1 MALTLKYII
10 KSLCLPCLMAFMVFA
25 GCREN
30 RPKNIPDTAKC
41 VAETSFCQ
49 IYLDQEEDDSLK
61 VSLYAYDKQ
70 SDSGRF
76 LLTTNP
82 NARRIE
88 PYVDDSQ
95 LTPSSQIETAQVV
108 TVLSQ
113 KDEPLVL
120 LVEYCTDWRN
130 VESFIFTEGRDDVIL
145 LPSNRGL
152 LGLSEEEN
160 LLIMQSYDYYE
171 GGGRYNS
178 FDAFDIEGNHIA
190 SMSAKA
196 CPFYDS
202 IPLD

>member
-30 RPKNIPDTAKC
+30 RPKNIPSTAKC

-49 IYLDQEEDDSLK
+49 VYLDQEVDDSLK

-88 PYVDDSQ
+88 PYIDDSQ

-108 TVLSQ
+108 TILSWR
-113 KDEPLVL
+113 DEPLVL
-120 LVEYCTDWRN
+120 LIEYCLDYRN
-130 VESFIFTEGRDDVIL
+130 VESFIFKEGCDSVIL
-145 LPSNRGL
+145 LPTDRGL

-160 LLIMQSYDYYE
+160 LLIMQSYNYYE
-171 GGGRYNS
+171 GGGRYNR
-178 FDAFDIEGNHIA
+178 FDAFDIDGNRIA
-190 SMSAKA
+190 SMSPKA

-202 IPLD
+202 IPLY